1 MQFPDL
7 RRNLIE
13 QSWHHSRALKIVAVP
28 LPRALPPRIIKAAAQ
43 PTRST
48 QEQEPE
54 FFSRPLSL
62 EVQMKFHLSRAV
74 TAFGLGASLWLGS
87 VSSFASPQQNKDQG
101 QKKDQTTQQSQP
113 ASQKQSSTDKN
124 NSTTP
129 PQQASAKKPLSPND
143 DPEMIGKRNINK
155 GLWGKL
161 ASGTEKEV
169 KMGRMLAAQVDKE
182 AKFVDDPLI
191 TEYVNRVGQNI
202 VLHSDAKVP
211 FTIRVIDS
219 DEVNAFAL
227 PGGFFYVNKGLILA
241 ADNEA
246 ELAGVMAH
254 EIAHVAARHA
264 MENERKMEVMDYGML
279 AGMILGGPIVSNIL
293 YNGGQFFEGMAFL
306 KFSRGAEEEA
316 DKLGVQYMWAAGYDP
331 GAMATMFEKLE
342 AKNKKKPGTIA
353 KMFQDH
359 PAPADRRQSA
369 IALAARFPER
379 EEYVISSSEFQ
390 RVKNRLLRLS
400 NARASSTGAIASS
413 DDGTPG
419 RPTLKR
425 RQSGS
430 DDPSTTTTTTNSDG
444 TQQQPPKT
452 DPNKPAPPTLR
463 RAPEP
468 QSSPTPQP

>member
-1 MQFPDL
+1 
-7 RRNLIE
+7 
-13 QSWHHSRALKIVAVP
+13 
-28 LPRALPPRIIKAAAQ
+28 
-43 PTRST
+43 
-48 QEQEPE
+48 
-54 FFSRPLSL
+54 
-62 EVQMKFHLSRAV
+62 MKFHLSRAV
-74 TAFGLGASLWLGS
+74 TAIGLGASLWFGS
-87 VSSFASPQQNKDQG
+87 VSSFAGAQQNKDQG
-101 QKKDQTTQQSQP
+101 QAKDQTSQPSQP
-113 ASQKQSSTDKN
+113 ASQQQPSSTASTDKSKPA
-124 NSTTP
+124 ST
-129 PQQASAKKPLSPND
+129 PQTAQPTSKGTLSPND

-161 ASGTEKEV
+161 AAGTEKEV

-227 PGGFFYVNKGLILA
+227 PGGFFYVNRGLILA

-264 MENERKMEVMDYGML
+264 MENERKMEVMDYTML
-279 AGMILGGPIVSNIL
+279 AGMILGGPIVSNVL
-293 YNGGQFFEGMAFL
+293 YNGGSFIQGMAFL
-306 KFSRGAEEEA
+306 KFSRGAEGEA

-342 AKNKKKPGTIA
+342 AKNKKKPGTLA

-369 IALAARFPER
+369 LALAARFPER

-400 NARASSTGAIASS
+400 NARVSNAGAIASS

-425 RQSGS
+425 RQPTP
-430 DDPSTTTTTTNSDG
+430 DDPTTTTTTNPDG
-444 TQQQPPKT
+444 TPKA
-452 DPNKPAPPTLR
+452 DPNKAAPPTLR
-463 RAPEP
+463 RNPEP
-468 QSSPTPQP
+468 QASPTPQP